1 MDSFRRFPETFHM
14 IDRCDDEIAGWSE
27 QGDSFVVKNVDR
39 FAAVRQ

>member
-1 MDSFRRFPETFHM
+1 M

-39 FAAVRQ
+39 FAAVSEMILWRTFFI